1 MPVEIGYVP
10 AGTTVAGELGVE
22 IPGGLPASTTDLLV
36 AAPKTVSV
44 LYAVLAVDERFEEAD
59 RILAAH
65 HAGIETLIIGL
76 NERASRALVYREDP
90 RLTPATRLTQVLEA
104 EPDAIPER
112 REDLARQIRAEL
124 RDPAVVEHVES
135 TGMRINQLSHR
146 AHDNDRGD
154 PHLHTHVFVDA
165 EVIGLADG
173 REYPR
178 DPRALWDALGPLMQS
193 YDYRLATALTRSLG
207 IQMVLDERSGRR
219 EAGNVKEQAVASW
232 PGTACVSDR
241 RFHQLPA
248 HRWLEP
254 SR

>member
-10 AGTTVAGELGVE
+10 AGATVAAEPGVE

-59 RILAAH
+59 CILAAH
-65 HAGIETLIIGL
+65 HAGVDALISGL
-76 NERASRALVYREDP
+76 NDRACLALVYREDP
-90 RLTPATRLTQVLEA
+90 WLTPAARLAQMLEA

-112 REDLARQIRAEL
+112 REDLARQVRAEL

-135 TGMRINQLSHR
+135 TGLRVNQLFHR

-154 PHLHTHVFVDA
+154 PHLHTHVLVDA
-165 EVIGLADG
+165 EVIGQADG

-178 DPRALWDALGPLMQS
+178 DPQALWNVLGSVMQS
-193 YDYRLATALTRSLG
+193 YDYRVATALTRSLG

-219 EAGNVKEQAVASW
+219 EAGNVKDQALASW
-232 PGTACVSDR
+232 PGATCVPDR
-241 RFHQLPA
+241 RFHQVPA

-254 SR
+254 GR